1 MTGFIKRL
9 GVLPSLLLGLGLCFV
24 GMMAMNYIINSWW
37 PFDVAR
43 IDLVRDV
50 SQDRADVTT
59 LLEAANMEII
69 FTFMAAILITIT
81 GISLPLSYLLNK
93 RLGHLLNPNAP
104 QPFSPR
110 FLVVLRQAMW
120 VGFWAVF
127 CVWLQMNR
135 TFGFAVA
142 LLVAGV
148 LIVFELLLQIRTRAA
163 SVTG

>member
-1 MTGFIKRL
+1 MAGFIKRL
-9 GVLPSLLLGLGLCFV
+9 GVLPFFLLGLGLCFI
-24 GMMAMNYIINSWW
+24 GIMAMNYIVNSWW

-50 SQDRADVTT
+50 AQDRADVTT
-59 LLEAANMEII
+59 LLEAANLEII
-69 FTFMAAILITIT
+69 FTFMAAILITVT
-81 GISLPLSYLLNK
+81 GIFLPLSYLLNK
-93 RLGHLLNPNAP
+93 RFGHLLYPNAA
-104 QPFSPR
+104 QPISPR

-127 CVWLQMNR
+127 CIWLQMNR

-148 LIVFELLLQIRTRAA
+148 LFVFELLLQIRTRVT